1 MLIARSFFIV
11 LLLLLSFASAPHA
24 SAQVTHQRL
33 VLKDGT
39 YQVVTKYERVGDRV
53 RYYSSERAQWEEIPA
68 ELVDFA
74 ATETWAKQHTPGAQ
88 PSAPSIPEAAE
99 IDKEEQQ
106 ERARTPD
113 IAPGLRLPDEDGVWA
128 LDSFHD
134 QPELVA
140 VIQNTGNVN
149 HEAGHNVLRAAL
161 NPAGALQQIITIDGF
176 ESKIRLHVN
185 EPALYVS
192 VTAADDHAVAA
203 ESAVTVETHGA
214 GLPKDND
221 AYSSAHSQYVIV
233 RLRGNFKKNDRVVT
247 GIKLSAGGKLAESDD
262 VIPTTLQMLP
272 GDRWM
277 KLMPHTPL
285 TIGDY
290 ALMEVLSTGQ
300 VNLSVWDFRVDPQG
314 PENKNAIMQLQ
325 R

>member
-1 MLIARSFFIV
+1 MSTARALFLTIF
-11 LLLLLSFASAPHA
+11 LLLSCTGIPQA
-24 SAQVTHQRL
+24 SAQAPHQRL

-113 IAPGLRLPDEDGVWA
+113 IAAGLRLPDEDGVWA

-161 NPAGALQQIITIDGF
+161 NPAGALQQTITIDGF
-176 ESKIRLHVN
+176 ESKIRLHVD

-192 VTAADDHAVAA
+192 VTAADDHSVAA
-203 ESAVTVETHGA
+203 ASAVTVETHG
-214 GLPKDND
+214 GVPQNKD
-221 AYSSAHSQYVIV
+221 AYNSAQSQYVIV
-233 RLRGNFKKNDRVVT
+233 RLRGNYKKNDRVVT

-314 PENKNAIMQLQ
+314 PENKNAIMPLQ